1 MNTKFKLTGF
11 CVSDAICT
19 FICILPCDGAELGL
33 MGLNWP
39 LGLGIGS
46 DLLWMY
52 EFWDPSWKTYDF
64 IEHAVFWAKR
74 RSSKV
79 QVQICYIS
87 KGFSKQQAYS
97 YFTTVPLAQIN
108 IRFVP
113 SHCIQKGESAIS
125 TKRRLVWLVRCDKL
139 QINSTVYCRITSIYK
154 VVSYV
159 FSTDRPIM
167 AWAWRLGLPVYG
179 SIIHGSIKLHC
190 I

>member
-1 MNTKFKLTGF
+1 MHECQSMMITTLSNFWLRYAAIRQTMFKSLWLVMNTKFKLTGF
-11 CVSDAICT
+11 CVSGAICT

-64 IEHAVFWAKR
+64 IKHAVFWAER

-97 YFTTVPLAQIN
+97 YFTPVPLARIN
-108 IRFVP
+108 VRLVP
-113 SHCIQKGESAIS
+113 SHCIQKGQSAIS

-139 QINSTVYCRITSIYK
+139 QINSSVLQDC
-154 VVSYV
+154 
-159 FSTDRPIM
+159 
-167 AWAWRLGLPVYG
+167 
-179 SIIHGSIKLHC
+179 
-190 I
+190 